1 MEDNKSIIYLLKR
14 LKPQISIKKRKILVA
29 LLFLTILSTIIDAIS
44 IGAILP
50 FLSSITNPDKVLK
63 NKLIQPFIENFNLN
77 SSEDLIKLMTI
88 GLIIITLFSAFF
100 RWAVMFFQTRISNSI
115 SSDLCIK
122 AYKRTL
128 YQPYSVHISR
138 NSSTIIA
145 GVSKVNSILIYIINP
160 IINLTTAL
168 FTIITICLGLFYLEP
183 KITLEIFLGLF
194 FIYYITVQLTKKS
207 LYKHGERRNQ
217 EGPKITKAIQE
228 GLGGIRDVL
237 IDGTQ
242 ELYCEIF
249 KSADVPSK
257 KANSY
262 IQLLTLTP
270 GIVIQALAVILIVIL
285 SFFLNKNSIGFISAL
300 PILGVI
306 ALGIQRMIPAF
317 QTVYASWSIIKSGV
331 PTISD
336 SLNYLEQPLPQNYDD
351 RNIQK
356 MVFNKTISLNNI
368 SFKYSKKTPNVIE
381 GFNLTISKGD
391 KVGLMG
397 ITGSGKSTVL
407 DIIMSLLTPTQG
419 HLEIDGVKID
429 DTNYRTWQKNIA
441 HVPQSIYLTDS
452 TIAENIAFGIPKDK
466 IDHDKLKNVCIQ
478 AKIFDTIESM
488 SEKFNT
494 YVGERGVRLS
504 GGQRQRIGIARAL
517 YKNADVIIFDE
528 ATSALDNETENEVME
543 AIDNLGNHLTIIMV
557 AHRLSTLRNC
567 HKIFE
572 ITPGGLI
579 IHKNYNNLINN
590 KISKS

>member
-29 LLFLTILSTIIDAIS
+29 LLFLTILSTILDAIS

-50 FLSSITNPDKVLK
+50 FLSSITNPDKLLK

-115 SSDLCIK
+115 SSDLCIN

-145 GVSKVNSILIYIINP
+145 GVSKVNLIIIYIINP
-160 IINLTTAL
+160 IINLATAL
-168 FTIITICLGLFYLEP
+168 FTIIAICSGLFYLEP
-183 KITLEIFLGLF
+183 KITLEIFLGLLLIY
-194 FIYYITVQLTKKS
+194 FITIQLTKKS

-217 EGPKITKAIQE
+217 EVSKITRAIQE

-270 GIVIQALAVILIVIL
+270 GIIIQALAVILIAVL
-285 SFFLNKNSIGFISAL
+285 SYFLNNNSGGFISAL
-300 PILGVI
+300 PILAVI
-306 ALGIQRMIPAF
+306 TLGIQRMIPAF
-317 QTVYASWSIIKSGV
+317 QAVYASWSLIKSGV
-331 PTISD
+331 PTVSD
-336 SLNYLEQPLPQNYDD
+336 ALNYLEQPLPQNYDD
-351 RNIQK
+351 KNIQK
-356 MVFNKTISLNNI
+356 MVFTNTIALNNI
-368 SFKYSKKTPNVIE
+368 SFKYTKETPNIIE
-381 GFNLTISKGD
+381 GLNLTITKGD
-391 KVGLMG
+391 RVGFIG
-397 ITGSGKSTVL
+397 ITGSGKSTIL
-407 DIIMSLLTPTQG
+407 DIIMSLLKPTQG
-419 HLEIDGVKID
+419 YLVIDGVKID
-429 DTNYRTWQKNIA
+429 NTNYRSWQKNIA

-466 IDHDKLKNVCIQ
+466 IDHDKLIKVCIQ
-478 AKIFDTIESM
+478 AKIFNTIESM

-528 ATSALDNETENEVME
+528 ATSALDNDTEQEVME
-543 AIDNLGNHLTIIMV
+543 AIDNLGNDLTIIMV

-567 HKIFE
+567 DKIFE
-572 ITPGGLI
+572 INIEGIT
-579 IHKNYNNLINN
+579 IHNNLNN
-590 KISKS
+590 KK